1 MKSIYIKSFL
11 TIFIIFNI
19 ISISYFFFNM
29 GTYNI
34 FVLIACVIWIYI
46 LLNTIKIKKLFYKYS
61 LTIIVLM
68 MLSYIILYLEGVP
81 LIIKTPFV
89 ILLSSIIIIPIYF
102 HYVAI
107 LMIIVS
113 LIFIFYIKKQRY
125 LNLVFLLLI
134 IVLFNLRYVF
144 ISNQNYNQQIIKETP
159 NTNKLSC
166 IQEIFYD
173 SSDYGDFSLYKYH
186 TPKNNPI
193 LPTLGIRYKEN
204 YEEERGIIVI
214 YEKRSYL
221 NFYVGDGKALCPD
234 DNSSIVETLE

>member
-1 MKSIYIKSFL
+1 
-11 TIFIIFNI
+11 
-19 ISISYFFFNM
+19 
-29 GTYNI
+29 
-34 FVLIACVIWIYI
+34 
-46 LLNTIKIKKLFYKYS
+46 
-61 LTIIVLM
+61 
-68 MLSYIILYLEGVP
+68 
-81 LIIKTPFV
+81 
-89 ILLSSIIIIPIYF
+89 
-102 HYVAI
+102 
-107 LMIIVS
+107 MIIVS